1 MILPLSNTQKKKLE
15 IFRRFLVKKIIN
27 KYPNFSGDLS
37 LLHKYIEKKNI
48 NKVRLSLFNE
58 INKKF
63 KWEDLI
69 TSLCGHEIEKI
80 HGRDLVI
87 QSKINLSIQIPY
99 DETSVL
105 PLHTDC
111 NSADS
116 PFQTNIWIPLT
127 NAYSTNSM
135 IILGKR
141 KSLNYF
147 KKISDNKKEIGSIKN
162 KPSDFVK
169 INYGNLLLF
178 NPAMLHGN
186 VINKTRKT
194 RVSLN
199 VRVKSPFSPEPDNRN
214 PDRRLGTYYKTW
226 KLSDDTKFAIQLIK
240 TGFFK

>member
-1 MILPLSNTQKKKLE
+1 MILKLSKERLKYLETLKKF
-15 IFRRFLVKKIIN
+15 IVKKI
-27 KYPNFSGDLS
+27 KAEFPNFTGDLS
-37 LLHKYIEKKNI
+37 LLHNYIDKNI
-48 NKVRLSLFNE
+48 INKTRYRLFNE
-58 INKKF
+58 INKKL
-63 KWEDLI
+63 KWEELI
-69 TSLCGHEIEKI
+69 LKLCGHEIENI

-87 QSKINLSIQIPY
+87 QSKINLSIQIPN

-127 NAYSTNSM
+127 NAFETNSM
-135 IILGKR
+135 MILNKK

-147 KKISDNKKEIGSIKN
+147 KRIAYQKKELTQM
-162 KPSDFVK
+162 KPMKSDFINVK
-169 INYGNLLLF
+169 YGNILLF

-186 VINKTRKT
+186 VINETSKT

-199 VRVKSPFSPEPDNRN
+199 VRVKSPFSPEADYRN
-214 PDRRLGTYYKTW
+214 PDRKLGTYYKVL
-226 KLSDDTKFAIQLIK
+226 KISDDTKYALQLIK